1 MGDTPIYFPDLN
13 IAQFRY
19 QLYPEDT
26 ISIPA
31 SNRGHII
38 RGAFGHSLKRLVCTD
53 ERGTCMSCSMK
64 DECPYHLVFSP
75 TMLTS
80 ARRNRDTPRGFV
92 IKPPLGER
100 EVFTK
105 DEPLTL
111 SIVLVGNRVRA
122 HPWVLV
128 ALQAM
133 GHAGIGPRRG
143 RFTIRD
149 ILAVRDSEEISIYDH
164 HTRMVIN
171 TSLDITKKQIEEK
184 VQRMSHDTITL
195 EFLTPTRIKFNPT
208 GEKGHSQVVRIPA
221 FHHLMRRLRD
231 RINAL
236 SIAYGPGPLKIDFKE
251 FGNRAESVQTVEHN
265 LKWVEIRRKSRTQSV
280 WHDQS
285 GFTGMITYQGDLAPF
300 LPFLVWG
307 EYLHVGEDAVF
318 GNGWYRIRARYT

>member
-1 MGDTPIYFPDLN
+1 
-13 IAQFRY
+13 
-19 QLYPEDT
+19 
-26 ISIPA
+26 
-31 SNRGHII
+31 
-38 RGAFGHSLKRLVCTD
+38 
-53 ERGTCMSCSMK
+53 MK

-105 DEPLTL
+105 NEPLTL

-143 RFTIRD
+143 RFTIHDIWALRD
-149 ILAVRDSEEISIYDH
+149 EEAISIYDRQS
-164 HTRMVIN
+164 RMVTN

-184 VQRMSHDTITL
+184 AQRMSHDTITL

-208 GEKGHSQVVRIPA
+208 GEKGYSQVVRIPA

-236 SIAYGPGPLKIDFKE
+236 SIAYGTGPLKIDFKE
-251 FGNRAESVQTVEHN
+251 FGNRAESVQTVEHD
-265 LKWVEIRRKSRTQSV
+265 LKWVEIRRRSRTQSV

-285 GFTGMITYQGDLAPF
+285 GFTGTITYQGDLAPF